1 MPQTSLL
8 ISHFNDTAGL
18 RKCIES
24 ILSSAEH
31 DFEIVIFDDGS
42 TNAEKNQLSDINQL
56 DKRIRIIYNESNR
69 GCGYGFDQ
77 LSREANGE
85 ILHYVGAD
93 DLVHP
98 RRIADALEFHEAN
111 KYYGYP
117 DEKVP
122 LLATGYRHLDH
133 DYKLLAK
140 AARQT
145 YSHEEIRSMMF
156 FYTPIAHGTISIPRT
171 AYNNLSPYPR
181 HRRAGV
187 DYLFY
192 CKNNETLKYHYI
204 DSNRYY
210 IRLKL
215 KSLTRS
221 PNSRKEQLHSHDLGM
236 QHLWSR
242 VLGSV
247 EIRDITLIR
256 QLCISRD
263 DHDSPDLV
271 ITSDQSQKLITLL
284 NDFQNLNQRNRY
296 LTQLIEGAKQAVSR
310 YQVNY
315 SSRYSE
321 GRPDNII
328 LF

>member
-8 ISHFNDTAGL
+8 ISHFNDSAGL

-31 DFEIVIFDDGS
+31 DFEIAIFDDGS
-42 TNAEKNQLSDINQL
+42 SNAEKNQLSDINRL
-56 DKRIRIIYNESNR
+56 DKRIRIIFGESNR

-98 RRIADALEFHEAN
+98 RRVADAVEFHEAN

-133 DYKLLAK
+133 NYKLLAN
-140 AARQT
+140 AERQI
-145 YSHEEIRSMMF
+145 YSHEEIQSIMF
-156 FYTPIAHGTISIPRT
+156 FFTPIAHGTISIPRI
-171 AYNNLSPYPR
+171 AYENLSPYPSD
-181 HRRAGV
+181 RRAGV

-192 CKNNETLKYHYI
+192 CKNNDILRYNYI
-204 DSNRYY
+204 DRKRYY
-210 IRLKL
+210 IRLKN

-221 PNSRKEQLHSHDLGM
+221 PNSRREQLHSHDLGM

-256 QLCISRD
+256 RLCISRD
-263 DHDSPDLV
+263 DHDSPVLA
-271 ITSDQSQKLITLL
+271 ITSDQSQKIMTLL

-296 LTQLIEGAKQAVSR
+296 LTQLIEGAKQAVSQ
-310 YQVNY
+310 YQKNY
-315 SSRYSE
+315 SRHFSE
-321 GRPDNII
+321 GCSDNII